1 MCQTFPKMERER
13 EREREGGGEREGGE
27 REGGREMGEDGEGER
42 ERERRER
49 EREGGETGERE
60 RESPFYFAPNSC
72 VNFIWRV
79 GCGPISSGPGQE
91 PIYCGFALFYHS
103 ENLSATRFPRA

>member
-1 MCQTFPKMERER
+1 MSQTFPKMERER
-13 EREREGGGEREGGE
+13 EGEREERGGGEREGG
-27 REGGREMGEDGEGER
+27 GRGRGGER
-42 ERERRER
+42 WERVERER
-49 EREGGETGERE
+49 EREGGGGGRE